1 MKRIIITMF
10 AAMCITAAFGQEK
23 IKLAVYVQGA
33 ASEEQKKVVG
43 ARIISA
49 IVKSEKYAAVE
60 RTADFLAE
68 LRREQGYQYSGN
80 VDDGQIIKLGKQFGV
95 KMVCVADVGKSYL
108 FARMID
114 IETGLVASVSGMR
127 EVSLSDLDNLIS
139 EANVLINNLLQNVT
153 NTVDKQKIAIYVT
166 KTSDTYK
173 AKCVNYQ
180 LVENITNT
188 GVFITVDRTS
198 DFLAELR
205 YQGSGNVDD
214 RQLSRLGKQ
223 FGVNLVCV
231 IDITKI
237 GNDTYT
243 TVRIINVETGMIIST
258 SEKKGWEK
266 QSVTS
271 KHPDKKYIITHKYKS
286 WEYTHTD
293 HYGDNQYGYVN
304 KVDYYLD
311 IFSKNLDEITAELM
325 QQLVQELPCIKKEQK
340 TKNKYVKCCEGLVNV
355 DGICKDPNIC
365 IAKDQKITSNLL
377 KCCEGLIN
385 VSGVCRDHSWIK
397 NYLGIE
403 VNKNDVEVRQGTI
416 VEAKC
421 KTCPEGWRLPTK
433 AEFEKMLTLSHLD
446 LKKKGMYLTSD
457 FIINAVY
464 DKKSKSTIHYYKY
477 YVWDTSGFSLKT
489 IYHQS
494 YPKKGNIPP
503 PYYYNC
509 SDIYVR
515 CVRD

>member
-180 LVENITNT
+180 LVENI
-188 GVFITVDRTS
+188 G
-198 DFLAELR
+198 
-205 YQGSGNVDD
+205 
-214 RQLSRLGKQ
+214 
-223 FGVNLVCV
+223 
-231 IDITKI
+231 
-237 GNDTYT
+237 
-243 TVRIINVETGMIIST
+243 
-258 SEKKGWEK
+258 
-266 QSVTS
+266 
-271 KHPDKKYIITHKYKS
+271 
-286 WEYTHTD
+286 
-293 HYGDNQYGYVN
+293 
-304 KVDYYLD
+304 
-311 IFSKNLDEITAELM
+311 
-325 QQLVQELPCIKKEQK
+325 
-340 TKNKYVKCCEGLVNV
+340 
-355 DGICKDPNIC
+355 
-365 IAKDQKITSNLL
+365 
-377 KCCEGLIN
+377 
-385 VSGVCRDHSWIK
+385 HS
-397 NYLGIE
+397 
-403 VNKNDVEVRQGTI
+403 
-416 VEAKC
+416 
-421 KTCPEGWRLPTK
+421 
-433 AEFEKMLTLSHLD
+433 
-446 LKKKGMYLTSD
+446 
-457 FIINAVY
+457 
-464 DKKSKSTIHYYKY
+464 
-477 YVWDTSGFSLKT
+477 
-489 IYHQS
+489 
-494 YPKKGNIPP
+494 
-503 PYYYNC
+503 
-509 SDIYVR
+509 
-515 CVRD
+515 

>member
-43 ARIISA
+43 ARIIST
-49 IVKSEKYAAVE
+49 IVKSDKYAAVE

-114 IETGLVASVSGMR
+114 IETGLVASVSGKR

-139 EANVLINNLLQNVT
+139 DANALITNLLQNVT
-153 NTVDKQKIAIYVT
+153 TTVDKQKIAIYVT
-166 KTSDTYK
+166 KTSDSYK

-198 DFLAELR
+198 DFLAELK

-231 IDITKI
+231 IDITKL

-243 TVRIINVETGMIIST
+243 TVRVINVETGMIIAT
-258 SEKKGWEK
+258 SEKKGWER
-266 QSVTS
+266 QSVS
-271 KHPDKKYIITHKYKS
+271 SSRRNEKYIIINKWKS
-286 WEYTHTD
+286 WESVYTS
-293 HYGDNQYGYVN
+293 GDYEHYGYVD

-325 QQLVQELPCIKKEQK
+325 QPLAQELPCIKKEQK
-340 TKNKYVKCCEGLVNV
+340 ITNKYVKCCEGLVNV
-355 DGICKDPNIC
+355 DGVCKDPNIC

-377 KCCEGLIN
+377 KCCEGLTN
-385 VSGVCRDHSWIK
+385 VSGVCRENIWIK

-403 VNKNDVEVRQGTI
+403 ANKNDVEVRQGTI
-416 VEAKC
+416 VETKC

-433 AEFEKMLTLSHLD
+433 AEFEKMLTLSHFD

-457 FIINAVY
+457 FIIDAVY

-494 YPKKGNIPP
+494 YPKKGNTPP
-503 PYYYNC
+503 PYYY
-509 SDIYVR
+509 DFKDLYVR
-515 CVRD
+515 CVKD